1 MINRTCRSITR
12 IIACSLAKAIE
23 NLTELRLLNRRL
35 ITVTRSCSARF
46 GEPKGPTKRHTT
58 WIGSHP
64 FSVSVSNPVA
74 MGWLAPSVCPRLPP
88 VYLRWWPL
96 IRFLVPPVWSSRSF
110 KAPTF
115 DAAQGNRIKK
125 LLTTVDLDHAEGVI
139 IIINVRD
146 AMIDAKFATV

>member
-1 MINRTCRSITR
+1 MTIGDNTETKIDLLSRIRSH
-12 IIACSLAKAIE
+12 AF
-23 NLTELRLLNRRL
+23 
-35 ITVTRSCSARF
+35 V
-46 GEPKGPTKRHTT
+46 
-58 WIGSHP
+58 
-64 FSVSVSNPVA
+64 VSVSSQWLWA
-74 MGWLAPSVCPRLPP
+74 GWLPPSVCPRLPP

>member
-1 MINRTCRSITR
+1 
-12 IIACSLAKAIE
+12 
-23 NLTELRLLNRRL
+23 
-35 ITVTRSCSARF
+35 
-46 GEPKGPTKRHTT
+46 
-58 WIGSHP
+58 
-64 FSVSVSNPVA
+64 
-74 MGWLAPSVCPRLPP
+74 MGWLPPSVCPRLAP